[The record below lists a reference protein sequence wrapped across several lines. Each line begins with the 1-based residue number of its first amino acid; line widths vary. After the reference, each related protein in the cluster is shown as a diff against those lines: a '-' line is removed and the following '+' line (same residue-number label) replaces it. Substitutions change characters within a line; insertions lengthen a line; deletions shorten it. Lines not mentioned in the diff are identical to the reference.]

1 MKLTTYA
8 WIMAAVVFVGTLPH
22 TVGAMFSLK
31 HINEMVQTSWVHV
44 THPCEP
50 SIGYM
55 KKAAKRI
62 GRAKVM
68 AAYKSNYEWK
78 SLYTLWSRE
87 SRWDYTANN
96 PTSSAY
102 GIPQM
107 LNMSESTPMVRQ
119 IDLGLKYIESR
130 YGSPSKALAFHN
142 RNGWY

>member
-1 MKLTTYA
+1 MKLSTYA

-31 HINEMVQTSWVHV
+31 HVNEMVRTTWVPM
-44 THPCEP
+44 THPCEA

-55 KKAAKRI
+55 KKTAKRI

-68 AAYKSNYEWK
+68 ATYKSNYEWK

-87 SRWDYTANN
+87 SRWDYTADN

-107 LNMSESTPMVRQ
+107 LNMSEDTPMGRQ
-119 IDLGLKYIESR
+119 IDLGLKYIKTR

-142 RNGWY
+142 ANGWY